1 MTIKRFLKAALITG
15 SVVFSASN
23 YAEITDNTINIGIIT
38 DATGGWSDST
48 GQGALIASQMA
59 VNDVGGSV
67 NGAPVNLVMID
78 YTTEIKK
85 YKDNTGNKVMTMDD
99 YTKMVRQIVSNL
111 ESQYNIDAISELSDS
126 RIAIPAQ
133 NYAREKGIVSLV
145 VGAGST
151 ALTNQFC
158 SKTGFHWSWDTY
170 ALTKGLGKVIVENE
184 NSDKWYFLAL
194 EGAFGEDAINKSRAV
209 IKTNGGKIVGK
220 QMFPY
225 GYGATNFFP
234 AIEEARQRG
243 ANVIAIAN
251 AGDEAIAAIRQV
263 RESGIFEKEGTV
275 VSLITL
281 LQDIRKLGLY
291 SSRNLQFVAPFYWN
305 RDEKT
310 RNFAKR
316 FLARHGAVPSAAQ
329 AAMYSATLH
338 YLRGVAESD
347 YDKGETLANKM
358 RALNVDPRDPFLD
371 PKTSFR
377 KDGRVVHDMYL
388 VEVKSPQETTEA
400 WDYFKLIRTIPGSE
414 AYQPLSET
422 KCKFAK

>member
-1 MTIKRFLKAALITG
+1 MKIKRIITAALVSG
-15 SVVFSASN
+15 SMLFSALSH
-23 YAEITDNTINIGIIT
+23 AEITDNSINIGIIT

-59 VNDVGGSV
+59 VNDMGGSI
-67 NGAPVNLVMID
+67 NGVPVNLVMVD
-78 YTTEIKK
+78 YTEQIKEYMANNGNNRMSTND
-85 YKDNTGNKVMTMDD
+85 YK
-99 YTKMVRQIVSNL
+99 KMVEQIVSRL
-111 ESQYNIDAISELSDS
+111 ENQYGIDAISELSDS

-133 NYAREKGIVSLV
+133 NYAKDKGIISLV

-151 ALTNQFC
+151 ALTNKYC

-170 ALTKGLGKVIVENE
+170 SLSKGLGKVIVENE
-184 NSDKWYFLAL
+184 NSDRWYFLAL
-194 EGAFGEDAINKSRAV
+194 EGAFGEDAIKKSRKV
-209 IKTNGGKIVGK
+209 IQTNGGTVVGK

-234 AIEEARQRG
+234 AIEDARNKG

-263 RESGIFEKEGTV
+263 RESGIFEKQGTV

-291 SSRNLQFVAPFYWN
+291 SSRDLQFVAPFYWN
-305 RDEKT
+305 RDEKS
-310 RNFAKR
+310 RSFAKR
-316 FLARHGAVPSAAQ
+316 FLSRHGAVPSAAQ

-338 YLRGVAESD
+338 YLRGVKESG

-358 RALNVDPRDPFLD
+358 RALSVDPRDPFLD
-371 PKTSFR
+371 QQAKFR
-377 KDGRVVHDMYL
+377 KDGRVVHEMYL
-388 VEVKSPQETTEA
+388 VEVKSPQDTKEA
-400 WDYFKLIRTIPGSE
+400 WDYFKLIRTIPGIE
-414 AYQPLSET
+414 AYQPISET
-422 KCKFAK
+422 QCQYAK

>member
-1 MTIKRFLKAALITG
+1 MTIKTFFKAALVTG
-15 SVVFSASN
+15 SILFSASN
-23 YAEITDNTINIGIIT
+23 YAEITDNEINIGIIT

-59 VNDVGGSV
+59 VNDMGGAI
-67 NGAPVNLVMID
+67 NGAPVNLIMVD
-78 YTTEIKK
+78 YTAEIKD
-85 YKDNTGNKVMTMDD
+85 YLSSTGQKTVD
-99 YTKMVRQIVSNL
+99 YTKMINQVMQRL
-111 ESQYNIDAISELSDS
+111 ETNYNIDAVSELSDS

-133 NYAREKGIVSLV
+133 NYAKDKGIISLV

-194 EGAFGEDAINKSRAV
+194 KGPFGEDAIKKSKAV
-209 IKTNGGKIVGK
+209 IQTNGGRIVGQ

-234 AIEEARQRG
+234 AIDEAKERG

-291 SSRNLQFVAPFYWN
+291 SSRDLQFVAPFYWN
-305 RDEKT
+305 RDQKS
-310 RNFAKR
+310 RSFAKR
-316 FLARHGAVPSAAQ
+316 FLSRHGAVPSAAQ

-338 YLRGVAESD
+338 YLRGVAESGD
-347 YDKGETLANKM
+347 DKGETLATKM
-358 RALNVDPRDPFLD
+358 RALNVDERDPFLD
-371 PKTSFR
+371 PKATFR
-377 KDGRVVHDMYL
+377 KDGRVVHEMYL
-388 VEVKSPQETTEA
+388 VEVKSPQETSEA
-400 WDYFKLIRTIPGSE
+400 WDYFKLIRTIPGNE

-422 KCKFAK
+422 QCQFAK

>member
-1 MTIKRFLKAALITG
+1 MTLKTFFKAALFTG
-15 SVVFSASN
+15 LIVFSASN
-23 YAEITDNTINIGIIT
+23 FAEITDNEINIGIIT
-38 DATGGWSDST
+38 DASGGWSDAT

-59 VNDVGGSV
+59 VNDMGGLI
-67 NGAPVNLVMID
+67 NGAPVNLIMVD
-78 YTTEIKK
+78 YTAEIKD
-85 YKDNTGNKVMTMDD
+85 YLSTTGKKTVD
-99 YTKMVRQIVSNL
+99 YTKMIQQIMKRL
-111 ESQYNIDAISELSDS
+111 ETEYNIDAISELSDS

-133 NYAREKGIVSLV
+133 NYAKEKGIISLV

-151 ALTNQFC
+151 TLTNKFC

-194 EGAFGEDAINKSRAV
+194 EGAFGEDAIKKSRTV
-209 IKTNGGKIVGK
+209 IETNGGKVIGK
-220 QMFPY
+220 RMFPY

-234 AIEEARQRG
+234 AIEEARKAG

-305 RDEKT
+305 RDEKS

-316 FLARHGAVPSAAQ
+316 FLSRHGAVPSAAQ

-338 YLRGVAESD
+338 YLRGVAESG

-358 RALNVDPRDPFLD
+358 RALDVDPRDPFLD
-371 PKTSFR
+371 PKAAFR

-414 AYQPLSET
+414 AYQPISET
-422 KCKFAK
+422 QCQFAK

>member
-1 MTIKRFLKAALITG
+1 MTIKTILKAALITG
-15 SVVFSASN
+15 SILFSASN
-23 YAEITDNTINIGIIT
+23 YAEITDNEINIGIIT

-59 VNDVGGSV
+59 VNDMGGTI
-67 NGAPVNLVMID
+67 NGAPVNLIMVD

-85 YKDNTGNKVMTMDD
+85 YLSNTGKKTID
-99 YTKMVRQIVSNL
+99 YTDMVQQIVKRL
-111 ESQYNIDAISELSDS
+111 EEENNIDAISELSDS

-133 NYAREKGIVSLV
+133 KYAKEKGIISLV

-151 ALTNQFC
+151 SLTNENC

-194 EGAFGEDAINKSRAV
+194 EGAFGEDAINKSKAV
-209 IKTNGGKIVGK
+209 IKTNGGRIVGK

-234 AIEEARQRG
+234 AIEDARAKG

-305 RDEKT
+305 RDEKSHS
-310 RNFAKR
+310 FAKR
-316 FLARHGAVPSAAQ
+316 FLSRHGAVPSAAQ

-338 YLRGVAESD
+338 YLRGVAESG

-358 RALNVDPRDPFLD
+358 RALNVDERDPFLD
-371 PKTSFR
+371 PKATFR
-377 KDGRVVHDMYL
+377 KDGRVVHEMYL

-400 WDYFKLIRTIPGSE
+400 WDYFKLIRTIPGNE
-414 AYQPLSET
+414 AYQPITET
-422 KCKFAK
+422 KCQFAK